1 MPPLPQ
7 RGAPAPKFPFHT
19 TQSELRI
26 LAELL
31 SIVTVRGK
39 DATDWQNEDFLIS
52 RNIKTAA
59 DCIEALREELFPE
72 ETRLRRE
79 RAEFLKPLNGGA
91 VRAHFDQSLE
101 TAALTIHAQVQNKAD
116 YDNLLARLQ
125 AFSFEE
131 WQARCNSERVDA
143 D

>member
-1 MPPLPQ
+1 MPTLPQ

-26 LAELL
+26 LSELL
-31 SIVTVRGK
+31 AIMTLRGK
-39 DATDWQNEDFLIS
+39 DRAAWQNEDFLTS
-52 RNIKTAA
+52 RSIGTAA
-59 DCIEALREELFPE
+59 ACIEALREELFPE

-79 RAEFLKPLNGGA
+79 RTEFLKPLNGGA

-101 TAALTIHAQVQNKAD
+101 TAALTIQAQVHNKAD
-116 YDNLLARLQ
+116 YDNLVARLQ
-125 AFSFEE
+125 AFSFDA